1 MNRNALMLIIIAAVI
16 VVLFG
21 GYVLLTRDGG
31 TVATSTAATSTATTT
46 NTQGATSTPATST
59 PTATT
64 RIQLALLDTAGTTAG
79 KSRGCDRVVLVPFQ
93 VATTTAPLTAAMQ
106 KLFSL
111 STTSV
116 NGLFNFMD
124 RTNETLRFDRAT
136 IVNGTANIYLTG
148 SLSGLAG
155 VCDDP
160 RAQIQIE
167 ETALQF
173 PTVQRV
179 SIFLNGTSTNLTPSQ
194 R

>member
-1 MNRNALMLIIIAAVI
+1 MNQNALIATLGIVGLI
-16 VVLFG
+16 VVFG
-21 GYVLLTRDGG
+21 SWYLL
-31 TVATSTAATSTATTT
+31 S
-46 NTQGATSTPATST
+46 GALNVSPPGPPDNVGTST
-59 PTATT
+59 PTTT
-64 RIQLALLDTAGTTAG
+64 PTTTPGTVSRVSLAMLDTERTTAG
-79 KSRGCDRVVLVPFQ
+79 KQRGCDRVVLVPFD
-93 VATTTAPLTAAMQ
+93 VASTSAPLTAAMQ
-106 KLFSL
+106 RLFGL

-116 NGLFNFMD
+116 NGLYNFID

-136 IVNGTANIYLTG
+136 IVNGTANVYLTG

-160 RAQIQIE
+160 RTQIQIE

-179 SIFLNGTSTNLTPSQ
+179 QIHLNGQPTNLTPSQ

>member
-1 MNRNALMLIIIAAVI
+1 MNNNALIVAIVAVGAI
-16 VVLFG
+16 VILGSLFFLSEDSSG
-21 GYVLLTRDGG
+21 P
-31 TVATSTAATSTATTT
+31 VATT
-46 NTQGATSTPATST
+46 TPATST
-59 PTATT
+59 NTGSTTTPATSVPATSTPLT
-64 RIQLALLDTAGTTAG
+64 RISLAMLDTAGTTAG
-79 KSRGCDRVVLVPFQ
+79 KQRGCDRVVMVPFT
-93 VATTTAPLTAAMQ
+93 VGTTSAPLTAAMQ
-106 KLFSL
+106 RLFSL

-116 NGLFNFMD
+116 DGLFNYID

-173 PTVQRV
+173 ASVERVQ
-179 SIFLNGTSTNLTPSQ
+179 IYLNGAATSLTPSQ
-194 R
+194 Q